1 MQRNASSYWLT
12 NLFETTAGN
21 FATPLLQFHK
31 SQIGLDRI
39 MHSIDYPFALI
50 SEGQEWVN
58 SLADLDV
65 LTGEELLELKRGTA
79 IRVLKLND

>member
-12 NLFETTAGN
+12 NLYETTAGN

-58 SLADLDV
+58 SLGDV
-65 LTGEELLELKRGTA
+65 LTREELLELKRGTA
-79 IRVLKLND
+79 IRVLKLDD